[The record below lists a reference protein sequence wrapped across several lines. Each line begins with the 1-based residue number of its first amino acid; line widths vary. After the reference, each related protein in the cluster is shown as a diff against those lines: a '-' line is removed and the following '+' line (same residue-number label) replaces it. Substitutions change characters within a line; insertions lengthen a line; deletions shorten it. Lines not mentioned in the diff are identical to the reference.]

1 MSCTLQEFSGWA
13 GDKPLERDP
22 GERDLSRLRR
32 KATME
37 LSEVS
42 VAAGSA
48 PANISSATE
57 KAPRMAN
64 YQWLLGFNS
73 GSTKVLSDGLVRR
86 FVEKPVL
93 RLQAN
98 QTRQLVNMW
107 CPEEEI
113 ARPRSFLKTR

>member
-1 MSCTLQEFSGWA
+1 MGVGLSCTLQEFSGWA

-57 KAPRMAN
+57 KAPMMAN
-64 YQWLLGFNS
+64 YQWLLVLNNGL
-73 GSTKVLSDGLVRR
+73 TKVLSDGLVRR
-86 FVEKPVL
+86 FVDKPVL

-98 QTRQLVNMW
+98 QTRHLVNMW
-107 CPEEEI
+107 CPDEDI
-113 ARPRSFLKTR
+113 YRPRSY

>member
-22 GERDLSRLRR
+22 GERDLSSLRR

-48 PANISSATE
+48 PANISSTTE
-57 KAPRMAN
+57 KAPRTAN
-64 YQWLLGFNS
+64 DQWLLGASS
-73 GSTKVLSDGLVRR
+73 GFTKVLSDGLARC
-86 FVEKPVL
+86 FVDKPVVRL
-93 RLQAN
+93 RAN
-98 QTRQLVNMW
+98 QTRHLVNMW
-107 CPEEEI
+107 CPEDEI
-113 ARPRSFLKTR
+113 